1 MATSFLRSDTL
12 FDQELS
18 FEKEINNNTND
29 PLSIE
34 ILDEIETELDHLFG
48 DEINDIEFSDNTDVS
63 IDFLKEVVEK
73 IKTEFD
79 GILEDPNKKRYLEVF
94 SRIFAR
100 LSTVK
105 VDNFEKIANIIIIS
119 LSKVVKYG
127 QNKISSKKIKM
138 LATERK
144 IYSI

>member
-94 SRIFAR
+94 SRIFSR
-100 LSTVK
+100 LSTLK

-119 LSKVVKYG
+119 LSKVVKIWSE
-127 QNKISSKKIKM
+127 QN
-138 LATERK
+138 
-144 IYSI
+144 

>member
-1 MATSFLRSDTL
+1 MVTSFLRSDTL

-119 LSKVVKYG
+119 LSKVVKIWSE
-127 QNKISSKKIKM
+127 QN
-138 LATERK
+138 
-144 IYSI
+144 

>member
-48 DEINDIEFSDNTDVS
+48 DKINDIEFSDNTDVS

-119 LSKVVKYG
+119 LSKVVKIWSE
-127 QNKISSKKIKM
+127 QN
-138 LATERK
+138 
-144 IYSI
+144 

>member
-119 LSKVVKYG
+119 LPKVVKIWSE
-127 QNKISSKKIKM
+127 QN
-138 LATERK
+138 
-144 IYSI
+144 

>member
-94 SRIFAR
+94 SRIFSR
-100 LSTVK
+100 LSTLK

-119 LSKVVKYG
+119 LSKVVNIWSE
-127 QNKISSKKIKM
+127 QN
-138 LATERK
+138 
-144 IYSI
+144 

>member
-48 DEINDIEFSDNTDVS
+48 DEINNIEFSDNTDVS

>member
-79 GILEDPNKKRYLEVF
+79 GILEDPNKKSYLEVF
-94 SRIFAR
+94 SRIFSR
-100 LSTVK
+100 LSTLK

-119 LSKVVKYG
+119 LSKVVKIWSE
-127 QNKISSKKIKM
+127 QN
-138 LATERK
+138 
-144 IYSI
+144 

>member
-100 LSTVK
+100 LSTLK

>member
-94 SRIFAR
+94 SRIFVR

-119 LSKVVKYG
+119 LSKVVKIWSE
-127 QNKISSKKIKM
+127 QN
-138 LATERK
+138 
-144 IYSI
+144 

>member
-34 ILDEIETELDHLFG
+34 ILNEIETELDHLFG

-100 LSTVK
+100 LSTLK

-119 LSKVVKYG
+119 LSKVVKIWSG
-127 QNKISSKKIKM
+127 QN
-138 LATERK
+138 
-144 IYSI
+144 

>member
-94 SRIFAR
+94 SRILAR

-119 LSKVVKYG
+119 LSKVVKIWSE
-127 QNKISSKKIKM
+127 QN
-138 LATERK
+138 
-144 IYSI
+144 

>member
-12 FDQELS
+12 LDQELS

-63 IDFLKEVVEK
+63 IDFLKQVVEK

-79 GILEDPNKKRYLEVF
+79 GILEDPNKKRYL
-94 SRIFAR
+94 
-100 LSTVK
+100 
-105 VDNFEKIANIIIIS
+105 
-119 LSKVVKYG
+119 
-127 QNKISSKKIKM
+127 
-138 LATERK
+138 
-144 IYSI
+144 